1 MLAHYI
7 QTSVFVRAKMTKTVK
22 KSNPAKW
29 ERLKRSIKAGGKGGK
44 PGQWSARKAQLL
56 SNKYKS
62 SGGKFK
68 GSRKDTSLHHWTTQ
82 NWGTKSGK
90 NSVVGKNATGERYL
104 PEKDRKALS
113 KKEYAATSRKKRED
127 LKKGKQNSAQ
137 PAKVQQKLSKD
148 KKKSSKN
155 KKK

>member
-1 MLAHYI
+1 
-7 QTSVFVRAKMTKTVK
+7 MTKTTTVK
-22 KSNPAKW
+22 KSDPAKW

-62 SGGKFK
+62 SGGTFQ
-68 GSRKDTSLHHWTTQ
+68 GSRKNSSLHHWTRQ

-90 NSVVGKNATGERYL
+90 NSVLGKGATGERYL

-137 PAKVQQKLSKD
+137 PANIKQKLA
-148 KKKSSKN
+148 KKK
-155 KKK
+155 KKKKK